1 MNRFKYW
8 VLIILSVAIL
18 ASIGIDAMRGNYRW
32 QLLPA
37 LISSLVA
44 LISSLVL
51 MQLKIR
57 RSSLVFLAVA
67 GLGALGIIASAGF
80 AYLYPLFVLPVPTG
94 KYPVGTTS
102 IDLVDSSR
110 MELCD
115 PHAKSHRELFVRVWY
130 PASKT
135 TGTKAP
141 YLQDPRLFPS
151 GRFSHLNSIKTDAIV
166 DAPLATADAPY
177 PVAIYS
183 PSWSGYKTDNTFQ
196 TQELASHGFVVIGL
210 EHPCAVPLAI
220 YPNGRVIYSTLPA
233 ADYSSSD
240 AALAKFLRVAEEQ
253 IVLRTRDVSFVIDR
267 LSQIDTRLQQLPA
280 TDTPPRRTLDLA
292 NIGIFG
298 HSFGGAVAAQACAVD
313 PRLKAGMNMDGLLF
327 GSVAKQGA
335 TQPFLFMN
343 SDYPRPTAAELHSP
357 DGNRRRSQL
366 TDEWGFQQRER
377 WFQQHGGYNLTLLN
391 AAHFNFSDTPLK
403 SRIDNGG
410 GKISPERA
418 MKIINAYTVAFFDR
432 QLKGK
437 ESALLAGVAAQPQHR
452 KSGSPFPEA
461 IFENHFSSN

>member
-1 MNRFKYW
+1 MNRIKYW
-8 VLIILSVAIL
+8 VLIIFCIAVLVSL
-18 ASIGIDAMRGNYRW
+18 GIDAIGGNYRW
-32 QLLPA
+32 QLSPA
-37 LISSLVA
+37 LISSLVV
-44 LISSLVL
+44 LISSLLL

-57 RSSLVFLAVA
+57 SNLVFPTVA
-67 GLGALGIIASAGF
+67 GLGVLGVIASAGF
-80 AYLYPLFVLPVPTG
+80 TYLYPLFALPVPTG

-110 MELCD
+110 RELCD
-115 PHAKSHRELFVRVWY
+115 PTSRSHRELFVRVWY
-130 PASKT
+130 PASKK

-141 YLQDPRLFPS
+141 YLQDPRLFSS
-151 GRFSHLNSIKTDAIV
+151 GRFSHLNLIKTAAIV

-210 EHPCAVPLAI
+210 EHPCAVPMAI

-233 ADYSSSD
+233 ADYTSSD
-240 AALAKFLRVAEEQ
+240 VAMAKFLRVAEEQ
-253 IVLRTRDVSFVIDR
+253 IALRTRDVSFVIDR
-267 LSQIDTRLQQLPA
+267 VSQIDARLQQWGA
-280 TDTPPRRTLDLA
+280 SDTPPRRTLDLA
-292 NIGIFG
+292 KIGIFG
-298 HSFGGAVAAQACAVD
+298 HSFGGAVAAQSCAVD
-313 PRLKAGMNMDGLLF
+313 SRLKAGINMDGLLF
-327 GSVAKQGA
+327 GSAAKQGA

-343 SDYPRPTAAELHSP
+343 SDYPRPTAAELRSP
-357 DGNRRRSQL
+357 DGSKRRSQL
-366 TDEWGFQQRER
+366 TDEWGFEQRER

-403 SRIDNGG
+403 SHIDNGG

-437 ESALLAGVAAQPQHR
+437 DSPLLVGVATQSQQR
-452 KSGSPFPEA
+452 QSGSPFPEA
-461 IFENHFSSN
+461 IFENHFSN

>member
-1 MNRFKYW
+1 MSRVKYW
-8 VLIILSVAIL
+8 VLIILSVAVI
-18 ASIGIDAMRGNYRW
+18 ASIGMDATRGNYRW
-32 QLLPA
+32 QLLPG

-57 RSSLVFLAVA
+57 SSLMFLTVA
-67 GLGALGIIASAGF
+67 GLGVLGVLASAVF
-80 AYLYPLFVLPVPTG
+80 TYLYPMFALPVPTG
-94 KYPVGTTS
+94 QYPVGTTS

-115 PHAKSHRELFVRVWY
+115 PTSRSHRELFVRVWY
-130 PASKT
+130 PASKN

-151 GRFSHLNSIKTDAIV
+151 GRFSHLNAIETNAIV
-166 DAPLATADAPY
+166 NAPLATADAPY

-210 EHPCAVPLAI
+210 EHPCAVPMAI

-233 ADYSSSD
+233 ADYASSD
-240 AALAKFLRVAEEQ
+240 AAMARFLRVAEAQ

-267 LSQIDTRLQQLPA
+267 LSQIDTRLQQLSVSGKSS
-280 TDTPPRRTLDLA
+280 PRRTLDLA

-298 HSFGGAVAAQACAVD
+298 HSFGVQFAAQACAVD

-327 GSVAKQGA
+327 GSAAKQGA
-335 TQPFLFMN
+335 TQPFFFMN
-343 SDYPRPTAAELHSP
+343 SDYPRPTAAALKSP
-357 DGNRRRSQL
+357 DGSRRRSQL

-391 AAHFNFSDTPLK
+391 SAHFNFSDTPLK

-418 MKIINAYTVAFFDR
+418 MKIVNAYTVAFFDR

-437 ESALLAGVAAQPQHR
+437 QSALLAGVAAQPQHR